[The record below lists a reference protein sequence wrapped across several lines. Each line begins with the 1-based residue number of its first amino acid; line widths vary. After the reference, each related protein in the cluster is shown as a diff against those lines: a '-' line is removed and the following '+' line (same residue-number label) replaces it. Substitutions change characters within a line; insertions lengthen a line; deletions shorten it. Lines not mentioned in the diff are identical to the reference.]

1 MEYSKQALLTKRIC
15 LSLIFF
21 FYGLSYASWASRIPD
36 IQKQLRL
43 SDAEL
48 GGILLGMPVGSFL
61 TIMFSGYLVS
71 KIGSRR
77 VITFASL
84 IYGTLLICVGYSH
97 TIWQLAIS
105 LFLFGSSG
113 NMMNIAINTQAISLE
128 SHYPKRIMSSFHGM
142 WSVAGL
148 IAAAAGSLLMAEAFP
163 VKYHFLIVALCA
175 MITFTIC
182 ARLLL
187 AEKGKATQG
196 VRFALPGKYFL
207 ILGFIS
213 FCSMMCQ
220 GAMFDWSGVY
230 FDKVIKAER
239 SHIGMGY
246 TAFMIAM
253 TCTRFITDWLTH
265 HFGFKKI
272 IALCGIIT
280 CIGLITATQFP
291 YLWPAAIGLFLV
303 GMGVSP
309 VVPLVF
315 SEAGKSKNLAPGI
328 AIATVSTLGFV
339 GLLIGPPM
347 IGFIAGLTSLKISFI
362 ILSVLGLAVTFGAYS
377 FKSGRL
383 DDTYSSGGKQDILKE
398 I

>member
-1 MEYSKQALLTKRIC
+1 MEYSKRALLTKRIC

-21 FYGLSYASWASRIPD
+21 CYGLSYASWASRIPD
-36 IQKQLRL
+36 IQKQLHL
-43 SDAEL
+43 SDAAL

-84 IYGTLLICVGYSH
+84 IYGTLLICVGYSQ
-97 TIWQLAIS
+97 TVWQLALS
-105 LFLFGSSG
+105 LFFFGSSG

-128 SHYPKRIMSSFHGM
+128 SHYTKSIISSFHGM

-148 IAAAAGSLLMAEAFP
+148 IAAALGSFLMAKAFS
-163 VKYHFLIVALCA
+163 VKHHFLLIAIVA

-187 AEKGKATQG
+187 AEKGKPAQG
-196 VRFALPGKYFL
+196 IRFTLPGKYFL

-230 FDKVIKAER
+230 FDKVVKADR
-239 SHIGMGY
+239 VNIGLGY

-253 TCTRFITDWLTH
+253 TSTRFISDWLTH

-272 IALCGIIT
+272 IAFCGLIT
-280 CIGLITATQFP
+280 CTGLITATQFP
-291 YLWPAAIGLFLV
+291 YLWPATIGLFLV

-315 SEAGKSKNLAPGI
+315 SEAGKSKIMAPGI

-362 ILSVLGLAVTFGAYS
+362 ILSVIGLAVTFGAYS
-377 FKSGRL
+377 FQPNNATLNNNEG
-383 DDTYSSGGKQDILKE
+383 T
-398 I
+398 

>member
-1 MEYSKQALLTKRIC
+1 MEYSKKSLLTKRVC

-21 FYGLSYASWASRIPD
+21 CYGLSYASWASRIPD
-36 IQKQLRL
+36 IQKQLHL
-43 SDAEL
+43 SDTAL

-84 IYGTLLICVGYSH
+84 IYGSLLICVGYSQ
-97 TIWQLAIS
+97 TVWQLAIS
-105 LFLFGSSG
+105 LFFFGSAG
-113 NMMNIAINTQAISLE
+113 NMLNIAINTQAISLE
-128 SHYPKRIMSSFHGM
+128 SHYTKRIMSSFHGM

-148 IAAAAGSLLMAEAFP
+148 IAAAVGSLLMAKAFP
-163 VKYHFLIVALCA
+163 VNQHFLYISIFA
-175 MITFTIC
+175 MLTFAIC

-187 AEKGKATQG
+187 AEKGKPTQA

-230 FDKVIKAER
+230 FDKVVKVER
-239 SHIGMGY
+239 VNIGLGY

-253 TCTRFITDWLTH
+253 TSTRFISDWLTH

-272 IALCGIIT
+272 IAFCGLIT
-280 CIGLITATQFP
+280 CVGLITATQFP
-291 YLWPAAIGLFLV
+291 YLWPATIGLFLV

-315 SEAGKSKNLAPGI
+315 SEAGKSKIMAPGI

-362 ILSVLGLAVTFGAYS
+362 VLSVVGLAVTFGAYS
-377 FKSGRL
+377 FQPNNTDHK
-383 DDTYSSGGKQDILKE
+383 
-398 I
+398 